1 MSTTDNAKIIW
12 DFLKGKGLNDYAVA
26 GLMGNLKAE
35 SALNPKNLQNSYE
48 KKLGFTDES
57 YTAAVDNGSYSNFV
71 RDKAGYGLAQWTY
84 WSRKQNLLNFA
95 KSKNTSIGDLPMQ
108 LEFLWKELQGY
119 KSVMEALR
127 NAVSILEASNA
138 VLKGFERPAN
148 QGESVQKKRASYGQ
162 SYYDKYAKAP
172 EVEPAPYEPPISN
185 VEPPTETPL
194 RTHTVKRG
202 DTLWKIAKK
211 YLGSG
216 LRWTKIAKLNG
227 IQGTL
232 IRTGQVLKI
241 PEK

>member
-35 SALNPKNLQNSYE
+35 SSLNPRNLQNSHE
-48 KKLGFTDES
+48 KKLGLTDDD
-57 YTAAVDNGSYSNFV
+57 YTVAVDNGTYDNFV
-71 RDKAGYGLAQWTY
+71 KDKAGYGLAQWTY
-84 WSRKQNLLNFA
+84 WSRKQNLLNYA
-95 KSKNTSIGDLPMQ
+95 RDKGASIGDLTMQ
-108 LEFLWKELQGY
+108 LEFLWKELRGY
-119 KSVMEALR
+119 KSVMKTLNGAT
-127 NAVSILEASNA
+127 SILEASNA
-138 VLKGFERPAN
+138 VLKGYEKPAN

-162 SYYDKYAKAP
+162 TYYDKYAVKQEA
-172 EVEPAPYEPPISN
+172 EFVPYEPPVAN
-185 VEPPTETPL
+185 VEPVL
-194 RTHTVKRG
+194 KTHTVKRG
-202 DTLWKIAKK
+202 DTLWKLAKK

-216 LRWTKIAKLNG
+216 FKWTKIAKLNG

>member
-1 MSTTDNAKIIW
+1 MSNNAKTIW

-35 SALNPKNLQNSYE
+35 SSLEPKNLQGSYE
-48 KKLGFTDES
+48 RKLGFTDES
-57 YTAAVDNGSYSNFV
+57 YTAAVDNGSYNNFV

-95 KSKNTSIGDLPMQ
+95 KSKNTSIGDLSMQ

-119 KSVMEALR
+119 KSVMETLKKAT
-127 NAVSILEASNA
+127 SILEASNA
-138 VLKGFERPAN
+138 VLKGYERPAN
-148 QGESVQKKRASYGQ
+148 QGESAQKKRASYGQ
-162 SYYDKYAKAP
+162 GYYDKYAKAP

-202 DTLWKIAKK
+202 DTLWKLAKK

-227 IQGTL
+227 IRGTL